1 MRRIAQYLPICF
13 LALGSVQF
21 ASAQSAFDLNLGF
34 GSFHDKASGAGI
46 DNLNSP
52 TNAFGSCIPNT
63 GDPNCQAT
71 PSLGGFFLGFG
82 GDLML
87 KKHYGVGGEWV
98 LTPAKQDYGPLS
110 YRQHFIDINGI
121 YAPIVQKKVVVK
133 LMGGIGDAKT
143 GFSFTSSGCVGTA
156 VCTSQTQPVGS
167 SNHFQ
172 IHAGAGV
179 EIFLTDHIFVRPQ
192 FDLHYVP
199 SFTDQFGSNVAVG
212 GMVWLGYSW
221 GDR

>member
-1 MRRIAQYLPICF
+1 VRRIAQYLLFCS

-21 ASAQSAFDLNLGF
+21 AAAQSSFDLNLGF
-34 GSFHDKASGAGI
+34 GTFHDKSSGGGI
-46 DNLNSP
+46 DNLNSV
-52 TNAFGSCIPNT
+52 NAFGSCTPGT
-63 GDPNCQAT
+63 GDTNCQST
-71 PSLGGFFLGFG
+71 PSLSGFFLGFG

-98 LTPAKQDYGPLS
+98 LTPAKADYGPLS
-110 YRQHFIDINGI
+110 YRQHFIDVDGI

-133 LMGGIGDAKT
+133 IMGGIGDAKT
-143 GFSFTSSGCVGTA
+143 GFSFTQSGCVGTA
-156 VCTSQTQPVGS
+156 VCSSQTSPVGS

-172 IHAGAGV
+172 IHAGVGV
-179 EIFLTDHIFVRPQ
+179 EVFVTDHIFVRPQ

-199 SFTDQFGSNVAVG
+199 SFTDQFGSNVAIG
-212 GMVWLGYSW
+212 GMVWVGYSW